1 MPWEFGEGSAFN
13 ARNGK
18 EILWNTIIFVDS
30 RKWWK
35 VAGKILQTSGTCDQY
50 LQSTASIKFAS
61 KKCGT
66 QPESLTLNIYRYGA
80 EQIESGKARINDVE
94 NR

>member
-1 MPWEFGEGSAFN
+1 LEIERGKCQK
-13 ARNGK
+13 ARNGQ

-35 VAGKILQTSGTCDQY
+35 AAGKILQTSGTCDQY

-66 QPESLTLNIYRYGA
+66 QPESLTLNIHRYGT